1 MNEYYKLNLRRF
13 DYTPADPKTNVT
25 TSSGLSAEM
34 KTFYDK
40 NLIRLAEANL
50 VYDQFGQK
58 RPIPKNGGKIIE
70 FRKYDK
76 LPKLTTP
83 LTEGVTP
90 DGQSLNVTALTAEVK
105 QYGGY
110 VTLSDMLMLTA
121 IDNNLLEAQRAI
133 ASQAARTRDTIIRDI
148 LCTPDTGGSDNVQYA
163 EGQVSARTSLTASH
177 VLTVQAIRMAVRTL
191 RRNDAPTIDG
201 YYVAIIHPD
210 IAYDLMSDS
219 KWEEPHKYQDTTEIY
234 NGEIGKLYGVR
245 FVESSEAKIY
255 GAVGASSAIVYATL
269 VLGRDAYGV
278 TEIEGGGLEQIVKQ
292 LGSGGT
298 SDPLNQRATVGWK
311 LTQAAK
317 KLIPQYIVRIET
329 SSAFKGATAN

>member
-1 MNEYYKLNLRRF
+1 MNRYKLNLQRF
-13 DYTPADPKTNVT
+13 AEPAVPNLNVNT
-25 TSSGLSAEM
+25 TGSSGLSPEM
-34 KTFYDK
+34 KTYYDK
-40 NLIRLAEANL
+40 NLIRLAEASL

-90 DGQSLNVTALTAEVK
+90 DGQSLTVTAVTAEVK

-133 ASQAARTRDTIIRDI
+133 ASQAARTRDTLVRDI
-148 LCTPDTGGSDNVQYA
+148 LCTPDESGSDNVQYA
-163 EGQVSARTSLTASH
+163 EGQVSARASLTTSH
-177 VLTVQAIRMAVRTL
+177 LLTVDAIRMAVRTL
-191 RRNDAPTIDG
+191 RRNDAPTIGGD
-201 YYVAIIHPD
+201 YVAIIHPD
-210 IAYDLMSDS
+210 IAYDLMSDE
-219 KWEEPHKYQDTTEIY
+219 KWEEPHKYCDTSNIY
-234 NGEIGKLYGVR
+234 NGEIGRLYGVR
-245 FVESSEAKIY
+245 FVETSEAKIY
-255 GAVGASSAIVYATL
+255 GAAGASGAVVYATL
-269 VLGRDAYGV
+269 VLGENAYGV
-278 TEIEGGGLEQIVKQ
+278 TEIAGGGLEQITKQ

-311 LTQAAK
+311 LTQTAK

-329 SSAFKGATAN
+329 SSQFTGAAAN